1 MSSGGY
7 RPNAGRKKG
16 SKTSNNSTTFY
27 ARCTEKEKK
36 LLKEFLKKI
45 RTGNE

>member
-1 MSSGGY
+1 MPRGGY

-16 SKTSNNSTTFY
+16 NNSATFY
-27 ARCTEKEKK
+27 ARCTEEEKK